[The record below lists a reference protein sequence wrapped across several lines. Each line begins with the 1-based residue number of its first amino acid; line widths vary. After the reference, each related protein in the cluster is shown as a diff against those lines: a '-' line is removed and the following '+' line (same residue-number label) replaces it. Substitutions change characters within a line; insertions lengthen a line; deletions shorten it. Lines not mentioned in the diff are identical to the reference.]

1 MSQYEFIQRV
11 KNCLFE
17 ENPAVDA
24 ATLLNDLDGWDSL
37 GRLSLVVMLHDD
49 FALTVDTKTLRSCE
63 KIADLVDLVRNRLE
77 N

>member
-49 FALTVDTKTLRSCE
+49 FAL
-63 KIADLVDLVRNRLE
+63 IAPR
-77 N
+77 